1 MKTKKKTKKEEQT
14 ATDILKWCE
23 DQEEKTK
30 KTIDMLLDNHDWTD
44 KDIKK
49 ALTIAS
55 KLLKMTDELKQVTL
69 DIIIK

>member
-1 MKTKKKTKKEEQT
+1 MKTKTKKEQQT

-30 KTIDMLLDNHDWTD
+30 KTIDMLLDNHDWND

-49 ALTIAS
+49 ALTLTS

>member
-1 MKTKKKTKKEEQT
+1 MKTKNKREEQT

-44 KDIKK
+44 KEIKK
-49 ALTIAS
+49 ALTLTS